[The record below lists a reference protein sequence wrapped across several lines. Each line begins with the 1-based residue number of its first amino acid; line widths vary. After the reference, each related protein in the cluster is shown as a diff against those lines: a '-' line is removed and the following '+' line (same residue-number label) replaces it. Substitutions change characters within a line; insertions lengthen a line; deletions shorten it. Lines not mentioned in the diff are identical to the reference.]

1 MAKFPYTTSGT
12 TTINADQS
20 ITLAWQV
27 KTSAGVLVGSDT
39 AIFPAGTASAE
50 VFKTLW
56 DSARNKILADLA
68 SADLPPTFNFTINVT
83 DLM

>member
-12 TTINADQS
+12 TTINADQT
-20 ITLAWQV
+20 ITLSWQV
-27 KTSAGVLVGSDT
+27 KTSTGVLVGSDT
-39 AIFPAGTASAE
+39 ETFSAGTSSTE

-56 DSARNKILADLA
+56 DSARNKILADLV
-68 SADLPPTFNFTINVT
+68 SADLPATFSFTINAT